1 MPDVA
6 AESMSDAQVRPGPA
20 LSAVSDMPV
29 IEASANTA
37 DEAQAAA
44 DEAERVAAEQ
54 AATTENAETEEQKA
68 AREAAKEDKKVPVGE
83 VTKERNRRR
92 AAEEAVAAE
101 RKRADDLAA
110 AVERLTVKEA
120 PADKPKRADFD
131 DPAVYD
137 AAVDAY
143 NDARV
148 AKAAKDAIEH
158 DRQQRQQEQMNAR
171 QQRLS
176 DSYKSN
182 VEAFKAD
189 HPDFDDVFTDEL
201 TITPQMAIA
210 IAESPYSAAVSYHLG
225 QNPDE
230 ATRIAQLSPARQI
243 AEITKI
249 ELSLDSPAPKPTPKP
264 KPAPIKPVGQR
275 SGDTDGDPNEMSME
289 AYAQRRTGQIREQRT
304 H

>member
-1 MPDVA
+1 
-6 AESMSDAQVRPGPA
+6 MSDVTAETMSGDQVRPGPA
-20 LSAVSDMPV
+20 LSATSDMPV
-29 IEASANTA
+29 IEQT
-37 DEAQAAA
+37 
-44 DEAERVAAEQ
+44 
-54 AATTENAETEEQKA
+54 TEEQQA
-68 AREAAKEDKKVPVGE
+68 ESVAEQPVEQPAVEAEPKEPRDDKKVPVGE

-92 AAEEAVAAE
+92 AAEEAAAAE

-110 AVERLTVKEA
+110 AVERLTVKEP

-137 AAVDAY
+137 AAVDAW

-148 AKAAKDAIEH
+148 DNARKEAVES
-158 DRQQRQQEQMNAR
+158 DRQARQREQANAQ

-176 DSYKSN
+176 DTYKAN

-189 HPDFDDVFTDEL
+189 HPDFDDVFTEDL

-210 IAESPYSAAVSYHLG
+210 IAESPHSAAVSYHLG

-243 AEITKI
+243 AEITRI
-249 ELSLDSPAPKPTPKP
+249 ELALEAPAAKPATKP
-264 KPAPIKPVGQR
+264 KPAPIRPVGQR
-275 SGDTDGDPNEMSME
+275 SGDMDGDPNEMSMD
-289 AYAQRRTGQIREQRT
+289 AYAQRRMGEIREQRP